1 MNQFDIKGLCV
12 LEFIKVCDVFECNF
26 VLCNEVGV
34 VVVVWVDGDFVV
46 NLWGGFVDVGGIWFW
61 QYDMLVIVLFGIKV
75 LMVMC
80 VYQFVDC
87 GEFDLYVLVVCYWF
101 EFGQVGKQVIML
113 VMVMSYCFGVIGLC
127 GWLGWE
133 QVVDWDFVCE

>member
-1 MNQFDIKGLCV
+1 M

-61 QYDMLVIVLFGIKV
+61 
-75 LMVMC
+75 
-80 VYQFVDC
+80 
-87 GEFDLYVLVVCYWF
+87 
-101 EFGQVGKQVIML
+101 
-113 VMVMSYCFGVIGLC
+113 
-127 GWLGWE
+127 
-133 QVVDWDFVCE
+133 